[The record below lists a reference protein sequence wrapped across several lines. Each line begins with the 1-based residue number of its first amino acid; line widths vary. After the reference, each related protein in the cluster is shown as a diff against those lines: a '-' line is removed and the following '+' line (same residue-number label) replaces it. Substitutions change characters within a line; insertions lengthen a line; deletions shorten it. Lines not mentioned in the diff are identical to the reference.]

1 MTDLDERLAFD
12 EVVDPFFDVE
22 YDLGSQTGSDW
33 YNLAL
38 SASFGGKALH
48 GFSYSTTSETL
59 SKTTYE
65 FAEKHAVG
73 TIKTQDRVM
82 DVPQPGEDWD
92 EQLYSA
98 YLHTGVQ
105 TGSQLSMMFDT
116 GYWEPSVATRA
127 RNAAFLAAG
136 MVTHGMK
143 MSTALDITSKI
154 AGDEVDEAAVLNTV
168 IPVSHLK
175 REAAGG
181 AKASHAIFSRMNAQ
195 RNIRWEDSQLHQGVL
210 PPNAAMDWARL
221 AVIARYIGEV
231 NTRYDPKFR
240 MLAQIRGIP
249 YMIIRGAWAYVAETD
264 YLVDNKAWSL
274 VPSPDSVAVQ
284 RGALMGA
291 YKEHAAELTKQVM
304 RTYNELTTGAK
315 DANLESLLRLVEQM
329 KPKKG
334 PKVSTLSVGTD
345 SFAAITSH
353 TQTAAQ
359 AAAATA
365 NSATAYNAIVSAFSD
380 FVSPDRNL
388 TQKAAQITALRWDF
402 EEAYPLLGQ
411 FYPIMASSHTWI
423 RAFEHLD
430 SLLKNPQT
438 SVNRLNRLH
447 RSMTDSSATIE
458 VDVALTAKNR
468 KHMAPHIVAILK
480 KVMVARA
487 PDNKLPRFVT
497 DLRTA
502 IARGHQ
508 QSLVAGLSEH
518 FNDYRLKWAKRYED
532 WARVYGLAH
541 GHRRDSILY
550 GAAAVAF
557 SSLTANH
564 LLSPTSGFID
574 GSHLRSAYLVKMAH
588 DYARKRK
595 LNKPNLPPYPIA
607 SAKQLAEILDN
618 QYAPDV
624 SFKDC
629 EEFARERVDVC
640 GGLGD
645 WGRTTRA
652 SRG

>member
-1 MTDLDERLAFD
+1 
-12 EVVDPFFDVE
+12 
-22 YDLGSQTGSDW
+22 
-33 YNLAL
+33 
-38 SASFGGKALH
+38 
-48 GFSYSTTSETL
+48 
-59 SKTTYE
+59 
-65 FAEKHAVG
+65 
-73 TIKTQDRVM
+73 
-82 DVPQPGEDWD
+82 
-92 EQLYSA
+92 
-98 YLHTGVQ
+98 
-105 TGSQLSMMFDT
+105 
-116 GYWEPSVATRA
+116 
-127 RNAAFLAAG
+127 
-136 MVTHGMK
+136 MK

-480 KVMVARA
+480 KVMVSRA

-629 EEFARERVDVC
+629 EEFARERLEMFAADLAIGAEPLVPAEDEPEEEPDAGPAGSDSDDDFDMDMLDELM
-640 GGLGD
+640 GGAEVSFKAPYDRVEASYPPDSDHDAFARANGYDTFYAAWEALGEKARFD
-645 WGRTTRA
+645 PETEFTQKGLAAIHLVAGEERKNLSGIA
-652 SRG
+652 IE